1 MPKLILKMQLQ
12 IGLKAETNGDKEDRL
27 SKINQ
32 KMRDDS
38 TPNISWSQK
47 TNWRYIFRDPSRPPE
62 ADEEVATEESAKNPE
77 EIKSATNAELERLK
91 VS

>member
-1 MPKLILKMQLQ
+1 MIPLPTFHEARRQ
-12 IGLKAETNGDKEDRL
+12 IED
-27 SKINQ
+27 
-32 KMRDDS
+32 
-38 TPNISWSQK
+38 ISL
-47 TNWRYIFRDPSRPPE
+47 RDPSRPPE